1 LWQILRR
8 LQCEASASRYKPLRS
23 MYSSV
28 VGAITTDVAAM
39 VVPLDDHMVHR
50 GHSVFDTTSF
60 VNGYTS
66 KSYPTPIRDVVI
78 HFNMCIDL
86 QRVSC
91 SE

>member
-1 LWQILRR
+1 
-8 LQCEASASRYKPLRS
+8 

-60 VNGYTS
+60 VNGYAS
-66 KSYPTPIRDVVI
+66 PVL
-78 HFNMCIDL
+78 FFF
-86 QRVSC
+86 QFSC
-91 SE
+91 NVMILMGRG